1 MATVMIM
8 VVVAHVCV
16 CVCIL
21 LSRVGSIRNFN
32 ALAVDSYRVNH
43 CS

>member
-1 MATVMIM
+1 MATAMII

-16 CVCIL
+16 CVNFVVTCRI
-21 LSRVGSIRNFN
+21 NQKFN